1 MDTGEQNIMGK
12 PSQVIRF
19 NKLTGQL
26 EKPTLL
32 LKTRGGKILGELQ
45 YTNLSLSF
53 VGKGLNKL
61 SFDVHKIVNGKEC
74 KCWDKLID
82 LCIIDYAG
90 YGQFE
95 CHPTTDDS
103 DETIKGCT
111 CESLETEL
119 GQHTIRDMHINDEDA
134 IIYGRKVDNDN
145 LDFDG
150 SGKFIPTVLYDK
162 DDEDHSLLN
171 RVLKEKAPHWTIGY
185 VSPKFAVN
193 GYVYDADQIQRTFT
207 ISNSSPYDFFDNEV
221 SKEFGCIFTYDT
233 YNRKVNCYNLE
244 DCVYDKTTS
253 KIIDGY
259 YLDGIYY
266 DENNNEIMNISNLG
280 HCDGIGEDTSI
291 FLSKSKLA
299 NLFSLDSDVG
309 SIKNCFYVSGG
320 DDEITKIVAAANVT
334 GNNYIYL
341 FGNFQYDD
349 MSDELVAKIKE
360 YSSTL
365 AEKEKEFNK
374 VGGVYVNNNIDYKY
388 DTDKK
393 AVVDKNGRIIINSKY
408 INGFIYVLD
417 TLAYYKNG
425 KCYSRGGVELSSFK
439 AIYDKPGLYTEYTNL
454 VDRIN
459 YWEHTRF
466 PNVEP
471 SDTTAEAQKD
481 RIIKH
486 FVTDKKPIYIQN
498 GCSSDSFAHV
508 TSNIESMIGVIC
520 DNRYT
525 VKVLKDDSHTIT
537 CDTIDKENTTGYWNG
552 TISLTRDAN
561 EKDTIDFSLKVNVV
575 LVYEDID
582 KSIEFCKQKIDIAI
596 AKMDIVELD
605 FAKLTDAQLKDLIS
619 QYNIASVKS
628 FMEGFDSCR
637 STLDDLYANM
647 GIESSQIPSSD
658 AMLLSREKYTTRYN
672 IAKEIYDSLL
682 SRIDEMKSEKD
693 ILEKQISAFRESLDM
708 KTFFGDILWKEF
720 RSYVREDE
728 YNNGNYISDGLTST
742 EILEKAKELLDVAK
756 KELSKACMIQYTVS
770 GDLNN
775 IFSLDEK
782 EKLHDKFAMF
792 NYVRACIDDKIYKLR
807 LMDISFSEDSPEK
820 LNVTFSD
827 QIENV
832 SGHQSDKQKILEQT
846 QAIATTYSSTTKQA
860 KQGAIAMSNFNT
872 LKQEGLDSSLYLIKN
887 SNTEEV
893 TFGNTGLSC
902 KSMLDN
908 GIYSPY
914 ELRATHNGIY
924 LYDSSLDAVKTAVGR
939 FKYNGEWVYGIN
951 TDVLI
956 GNLIVGEKML
966 ISNNN
971 GSVEITGDG
980 IVLDG
985 GAITWTTNIDASN
998 INSKGNTLDKVISD
1012 YDDSIIEITN
1022 NINELD
1028 DRVQTYSQD
1037 KRPDETDLWKPE
1049 EYESHLGDIW
1059 FDTAN
1064 NLTKIWTKNG
1074 DNYEWAITED
1084 ANLKALATQK
1094 STIYRTTTAPNKTTY
1109 PELKS
1114 GDLWVLPADTTIG
1127 DNTYKKDTILIYNG
1141 SSWTTT
1147 TTDSAED
1154 ALSQLSD
1161 ISKDGLLTPTEKVQL
1176 QYTITDI
1183 KSEYLS
1189 VCAEAKEYSIDYAD
1203 FDTAYNNLIAYIT
1216 PLLSDMSKTDEIV
1229 SSTFDG
1235 YFNEYYSK
1243 RNSLTETINSKIG
1256 ENLSKALSDAKQGIN
1271 DAAKALNEA
1280 NSAYSRAENAE
1291 SNAKGH
1297 ADSQDK
1303 ILSAN
1308 LTDAYQ
1314 QYSNTAV
1321 SNFDKAVAEYLQVPG
1336 ATTIIG
1342 GNHVISPYI
1351 EGGYLNITNGNKQ
1364 VIVDPS
1370 NKTETGYIF
1379 AVKNGNEF
1387 TVGIKAD
1394 GTTNIKA
1401 HLTALSLDLDG
1412 NKLKSSDIYDLNDT
1426 IQGYGYQ
1433 TDSQTRSII
1442 EAYGYQ
1448 TSGNVKSIVTSYG
1461 YQDANEVKSIVEGYG
1476 YTTNSAAYQYLLNG
1490 NYFLVS
1496 GTELSEI
1503 TGYTEF
1509 ANSLVLKSSISSS
1522 VKKETITTP
1531 GGVTKERTVY
1541 TTTIPN
1547 SDGTSKTFHTYDD
1560 SSYVLTN
1567 IGIGNGSSDP
1577 SSSTSTDTYVMIDKN
1592 GCLTADNAVIR
1603 GSIYAINGYF
1613 SGELRSPKGTFG
1625 GWTIKDTSIY
1635 SDALATDNYVRRAY
1649 IQSMKLESG
1658 ETAIDAGEKWVFSVQ
1673 KATTEGSNPINFN
1686 AIWKVNGNG
1695 DMYSTGKIE
1704 CKGEI
1709 ICGSDITT
1717 DGKLTVKGNGLEL
1730 YFKTPYIDF
1739 HYENASEDFTS
1750 RIIEESSG
1758 SLSMYSNLTVTKNM
1772 TTNGTI
1778 GVLGTGDA
1786 VYSYFSGKLSVGT
1799 NAYVPGYD
1807 FHVNGTTYTSGIIVT
1822 NQYFKSE
1829 QCITSTTTAEPNCY
1843 IDTLGTFFKTSNT
1856 SSKRFK
1862 DDVTTE
1868 LCDELN
1874 PNNLYDVDVVQFKYK
1889 KDYFTNK
1896 HDTRYRKDLIG
1907 FVAEDIYEKYP
1918 IAADYHYDDNGDVV
1932 VDGWNK
1938 QYMIPAMLKLIQ
1950 EQKKEIDKLKET
1962 INNIK

>member
-1 MDTGEQNIMGK
+1 MDTCEQNIMGK

-1114 GDLWVLPADTTIG
+1114 GDLWVLTADTTIG

-1271 DAAKALNEA
+1271 DAASAL
-1280 NSAYSRAENAE
+1280 SRAESAE
-1291 SNAKGH
+1291 TNAKSY
-1297 ADSQDK
+1297 ADTKDSD
-1303 ILSAN
+1303 LSTT
-1308 LTDAYQ
+1308 LTSAYKN
-1314 QYSNTAV
+1314 YSNSKVKTL
-1321 SNFDKAVAEYLQVPG
+1321 DDAVANYLGLPG
-1336 ATTIIG
+1336 STTQSTDKYL
-1342 GNHVISPYI
+1342 ISPLIY
-1351 EGGYLNITNGNKQ
+1351 GGYLDILNGNKR
-1364 VIVDPS
+1364 VIIDPK
-1370 NKTETGYIF
+1370 NLTNTGYIF
-1379 AVKNGNEF
+1379 QVHNGSEI

-1394 GTTNIKA
+1394 GSTTVNADIIAKSLSLGTNKIPTTNISGLSAVATSGSYTDLGNKPDLSVYA
-1401 HLTALSLDLDG
+1401 TTTSVNDTLKNYAKSGDLEAYLKTNDLSAKLNGLNVAYNGDVITTQSIDSSTGLITTTNKYKDSSGAYHEYTTYTYKDSDYVLLNRTNQWGSGDTLVKIEKDGLLTAK
-1412 NKLKSSDIYDLNDT
+1412 NAIIY
-1426 IQGYGYQ
+1426 
-1433 TDSQTRSII
+1433 
-1442 EAYGYQ
+1442 
-1448 TSGNVKSIVTSYG
+1448 
-1461 YQDANEVKSIVEGYG
+1461 
-1476 YTTNSAAYQYLLNG
+1476 
-1490 NYFLVS
+1490 
-1496 GTELSEI
+1496 GT
-1503 TGYTEF
+1503 
-1509 ANSLVLKSSISSS
+1509 
-1522 VKKETITTP
+1522 
-1531 GGVTKERTVY
+1531 
-1541 TTTIPN
+1541 
-1547 SDGTSKTFHTYDD
+1547 
-1560 SSYVLTN
+1560 
-1567 IGIGNGSSDP
+1567 
-1577 SSSTSTDTYVMIDKN
+1577 
-1592 GCLTADNAVIR
+1592 
-1603 GSIYAINGYF
+1603 IYATDGYF

-1717 DGKLTVKGNGLEL
+1717 DGKLTVKGDGLEL